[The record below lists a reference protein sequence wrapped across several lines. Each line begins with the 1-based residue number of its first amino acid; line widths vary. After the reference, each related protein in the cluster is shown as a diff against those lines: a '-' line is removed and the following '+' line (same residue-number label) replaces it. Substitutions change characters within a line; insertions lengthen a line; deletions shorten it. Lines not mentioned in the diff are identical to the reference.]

1 MNALALMGG
10 LAGGVG
16 LFLLGMG
23 LMTDGLKLA
32 AGPALERILANSTET
47 RLRALASGVAVTAL
61 VQSSSAVTVAAIGC
75 VNAGLLNLS
84 QALWVLFGANVGTT
98 MTGWLVALVGL
109 KFKIEAL
116 ALPLI
121 GVGMILR
128 LSGERDRRSA
138 LGMAL
143 AGFGVL
149 FLGIDML
156 KDTFSGLS
164 TDFNLPA
171 GTSVRD
177 VLVLVLIGIVLTVL
191 MQSSSASLAVALT
204 AAQGGLIAAEG
215 AAAVVIGAN
224 VGTTVTALL
233 AAIGATA
240 NAKRAAAAHILFNLL
255 TGVVAL
261 LLLPW
266 LVTLLGVLRARLHLE
281 AAPAAEVALFH
292 SVFNVLGVV
301 LIWPWATR
309 LTRLLQ
315 TRFRSI
321 EEEAGR
327 PRFIDRTVLAVPA
340 LALDALA
347 QEIRHLGQLSLATLR
362 AAIEDN
368 DPPRAADARARQPIM
383 ALNTAIADFIVQ
395 LNRSGMTPTSAARL
409 PALLRLARQY
419 ESAAELAAEA
429 RAAGGDTPIAK
440 GGSAPE
446 ARLRDSALRLLA
458 MADPDAPAQAAS
470 RDTAF
475 LEMQDAYE
483 ALKAHWLAAGA
494 AGRLPVLAMDAH
506 LRAAS
511 ALRRALEQATRAAQS
526 QDPAPPLP
534 GSDQGNTMYFLKNTL
549 RKPPFLS
556 LEPHFWGQ
564 NRAPWT
570 DTPRHREHA
579 PGIVGPSDTRHPG
592 RTHPSA
598 HSPAGQ
604 SRRASCPKRAEHGEG
619 NSGPQ
624 VLSSMRSRMRPS
636 AADATR
642 HCHRGATSSM
652 DGPTGVSSLFS

>member
-61 VQSSSAVTVAAIGC
+61 VQSSSAVTVAAIGF

-177 VLVLVLIGIVLTVL
+177 VLALVLIGIALTVL

-204 AAQGGLIAAEG
+204 AAQGGLITAEG

-266 LVTLLGVLRARLHLE
+266 LLTFIGALRDWLHLE
-281 AAPAAEVALFH
+281 AAPAADVALFH
-292 SVFNVLGVV
+292 SVFNILGVV
-301 LIWPWATR
+301 LIWPWSAR
-309 LTRLLQ
+309 LTRFLQ

-321 EEEAGR
+321 EEELGR
-327 PRFIDRTVLAVPA
+327 PRFIDKTVLAVPA

-347 QEIRHLGQLSLATLR
+347 REIRHLGQLSLVMLHAAIERPAQAHTATLR
-362 AAIEDN
+362 ERQAVVALNAAI
-368 DPPRAADARARQPIM
+368 AH
-383 ALNTAIADFIVQ
+383 FIVQ
-395 LNRSGMTPTSAARL
+395 LNRASMAAESAARL
-409 PALLRLARQY
+409 TELLRLGRYY
-419 ESAAELAAEA
+419 ESAAELTTEAHQVGDGALPAIAQSASAAQFRE
-429 RAAGGDTPIAK
+429 
-440 GGSAPE
+440 
-446 ARLRDSALRLLA
+446 SALSLIRAL
-458 MADPDAPAQAAS
+458 DPDSPAS
-470 RDTAF
+470 TDVRETARRA
-475 LEMQDAYE
+475 LHEAYE
-483 ALKAHWLAAGA
+483 TLKADWLEAGA
-494 AGRLPVLAMDAH
+494 RDRISVLDMDAR

-511 ALRRALEQATRAAQS
+511 LLRRALEQATKAARL
-526 QDPAPPLP
+526 QDAVNGEAPA
-534 GSDQGNTMYFLKNTL
+534 
-549 RKPPFLS
+549 LS
-556 LEPHFWGQ
+556 
-564 NRAPWT
+564 
-570 DTPRHREHA
+570 
-579 PGIVGPSDTRHPG
+579 
-592 RTHPSA
+592 
-598 HSPAGQ
+598 
-604 SRRASCPKRAEHGEG
+604 
-619 NSGPQ
+619 
-624 VLSSMRSRMRPS
+624 
-636 AADATR
+636 
-642 HCHRGATSSM
+642 
-652 DGPTGVSSLFS
+652 